1 MKFANQCMMKL
12 ELQNR
17 VDVYSA
23 FNNVVEKGADEH
35 HVMLLFTYVFGVYVY
50 EGVQFISPL
59 NDVKYDT

>member
-1 MKFANQCMMKL
+1 MRFANQCMMKL

-35 HVMLLFTYVFGVYVY
+35 HVMLLFTYVFGVYV
-50 EGVQFISPL
+50 
-59 NDVKYDT
+59 

>member
-1 MKFANQCMMKL
+1 MRFANQCMMKL

-23 FNNVVEKGADEH
+23 FNVVEKGADEH
-35 HVMLLFTYVFGVYVY
+35 RVMLLFTYVFGVYVY